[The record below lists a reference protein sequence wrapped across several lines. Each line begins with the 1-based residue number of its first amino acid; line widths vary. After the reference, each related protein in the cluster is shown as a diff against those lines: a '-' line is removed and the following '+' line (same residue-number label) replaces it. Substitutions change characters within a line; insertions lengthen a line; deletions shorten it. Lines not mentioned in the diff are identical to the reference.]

1 MTLSDIEFRDA
12 VFPSVPTPDVC
23 ASAVSDRWTALCVWL
38 ATFSG
43 EADREAVAR
52 AAALGLA
59 ERGAELSGRPITGEL
74 FRDARAAAVRAGLS
88 PTDDSVKWLREI
100 ARLDLGRTG
109 SILGMPITEVA
120 KRHADVAWSRFPAPS
135 SDACISARREFL
147 AIWLDDLRSPAAVLS
162 RSHRDGCEACA
173 SAWSAIAADRRS
185 VEPAHRGGAAPTV
198 AEYVAVAARKEAS
211 DRRRRLLPWVV
222 AASVVVAVV
231 ALRFFR
237 DDGVPPPVSRVAWWK
252 AEIGA
257 PALDLVSRLAGRG
270 GALPS
275 MTATLGPGGQFHLA
289 MKGWAFVPGNG
300 EGPGEL
306 VPLPKDRIGHL
317 GYDATEAWWEA
328 GDRKVRPVSLSELEG
343 RERAVLGVL
352 DALRRVLGSVD
363 AGTASLGEGIPARLD
378 GRDVTRHKIKLS
390 PLGGEGK
397 GEATLW
403 IDAEGTPRKVAFGP
417 VVATL
422 EKLVPTDGRS
432 PCGWKFVLPDAVKV
446 ER

>member
-23 ASAVSDRWTALCVWL
+23 AAAVSDRWTALCVWL

-185 VEPAHRGGAAPTV
+185 VEPAHGGGAAPTV

-211 DRRRRLLPWVV
+211 DRRRRAAVLPRRRSAAARFPSGVV
-222 AASVVVAVV
+222 EGRNRCSRSRSRVPIGGT
-231 ALRFFR
+231 RR
-237 DDGVPPPVSRVAWWK
+237 RTSIDDGDARSRRTVS
-252 AEIGA
+252 
-257 PALDLVSRLAGRG
+257 SRD
-270 GALPS
+270 
-275 MTATLGPGGQFHLA
+275 
-289 MKGWAFVPGNG
+289 
-300 EGPGEL
+300 EGMG
-306 VPLPKDRIGHL
+306 
-317 GYDATEAWWEA
+317 
-328 GDRKVRPVSLSELEG
+328 VRS
-343 RERAVLGVL
+343 RQR
-352 DALRRVLGSVD
+352 
-363 AGTASLGEGIPARLD
+363 
-378 GRDVTRHKIKLS
+378 
-390 PLGGEGK
+390 
-397 GEATLW
+397 
-403 IDAEGTPRKVAFGP
+403 
-417 VVATL
+417 
-422 EKLVPTDGRS
+422 
-432 PCGWKFVLPDAVKV
+432 
-446 ER
+446 